1 MQDESD
7 RITDYFR
14 STVEDLTPSSA
25 RDEARV
31 LFAPASF
38 DPEVVQRFS
47 SILSDTEL
55 GKAGTF
61 LTAELQN
68 RFIQRRAFRRFC
80 AARALGS
87 DGASLSNFVFEET
100 DEGRPYLS
108 RAPKLWFSFSS
119 FRFGFLGAWSF
130 THGVGVDIEDQAQD
144 LETVEVAEQFFSDE
158 EVKLIDDAGAVERA
172 QSFFRLWSLKESAL
186 KSIGEGLPFG
196 LDAFGFELSPNLR
209 VSRAPAEYG
218 GPDRF
223 RPHLIEGNTTCAALV
238 THLR

>member
-14 STVEDLTPSSA
+14 ATVQDFTPSSA

-38 DPEVVQRFS
+38 DPEVVESFS
-47 SILSDTEL
+47 SILSDAEL

-61 LTAELQN
+61 LTAEHKN

-80 AARALGS
+80 AALALGS
-87 DGASLSNFVFEET
+87 SESSLSHLVFEET

-130 THGVGVDIEDQAQD
+130 THGVGVDIEDQTQN
-144 LETVEVAEQFFSDE
+144 LETKEVAEQFFSEE
-158 EVKLIDDAGAVERA
+158 EVKMIDDAAALEPSR
-172 QSFFRLWSLKESAL
+172 SFFRLWSLKESAL

-196 LDAFGFELSPNLR
+196 LDAFGFELSPDLR

-223 RPHLIEGNTTCAALV
+223 HPHLIEGNTTCAALV